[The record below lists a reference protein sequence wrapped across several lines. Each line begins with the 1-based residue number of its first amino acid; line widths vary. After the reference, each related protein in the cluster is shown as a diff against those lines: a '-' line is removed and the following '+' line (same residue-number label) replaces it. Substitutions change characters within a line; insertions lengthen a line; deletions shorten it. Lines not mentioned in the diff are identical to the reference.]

1 MYKTKKFNNEELKNH
16 EDKKIVYN
24 FIITVL
30 AAIVLLIESIYIL
43 MSGLKTGILK
53 KEILTTRSDIGFD
66 IIIKTN

>member
-1 MYKTKKFNNEELKNH
+1 MYKTKKFPNEELKNH

-43 MSGLKTGILK
+43 ISGLKTGILK